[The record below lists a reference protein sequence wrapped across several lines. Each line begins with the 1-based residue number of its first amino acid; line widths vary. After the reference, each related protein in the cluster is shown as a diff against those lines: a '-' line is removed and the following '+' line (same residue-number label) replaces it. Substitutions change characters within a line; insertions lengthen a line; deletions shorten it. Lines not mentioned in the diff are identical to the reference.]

1 MQTVRPDGKGK
12 LYVHAC
18 GCAWMCMWPPLDY
31 AATSIDDGHHK
42 GAGQQLRLVLC
53 LLWPTFAA
61 STTLKSKTENDIEI
75 IGSARLGDPKMGIHL
90 DTFNMPLP

>member
-53 LLWPTFAA
+53 LL
-61 STTLKSKTENDIEI
+61 
-75 IGSARLGDPKMGIHL
+75 
-90 DTFNMPLP
+90 